1 MMVMVRVMVV
11 VRIMNGL
18 AAMQHLQ
25 ETGTPELSCRRC
37 CIPPAHRRVHVA
49 DDIKKRCRWNFDK
62 LNALLLIF
70 MILVIDVTQVLLMSD
85 EQTVVLLWKGDEL
98 MWVDS
103 LLWRRGYWYLHKG
116 NTLDRGGWRRERS

>member
-1 MMVMVRVMVV
+1 MMVMVRVMVL

-18 AAMQHLQ
+18 APTQHLR
-25 ETGTPELSCRRC
+25 ETGTPELSCK
-37 CIPPAHRRVHVA
+37 PPAHRRMHVA

-62 LNALLLIF
+62 LNALLPIF
-70 MILVIDVTQVLLMSD
+70 MILVIETSD